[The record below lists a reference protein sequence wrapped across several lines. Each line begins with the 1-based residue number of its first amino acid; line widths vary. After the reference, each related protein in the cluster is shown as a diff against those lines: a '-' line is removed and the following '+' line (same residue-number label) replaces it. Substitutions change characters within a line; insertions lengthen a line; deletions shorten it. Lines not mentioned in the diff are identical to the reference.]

1 MMRSLFSGVSGLKN
15 HQTAMDVIGNNVAN
29 VNTIGYKANRVI
41 FSDIVNQTIADATA
55 PTDTSGGQN
64 SKQVGLGVQISTI
77 AKDMT
82 EGSAQNT
89 DCPLDFTIQGEGY
102 FAVLSFDGTIKFTRN
117 GNFATDRDGYL
128 VTQSGEY
135 VLGKLGTQ
143 NEINAIDASTL
154 VPDPELPNYGFDL
167 IRIVG
172 DVGTVQAQDGAGN
185 LVYEDKYGNQII
197 PKLSADGKLGYVY
210 LWSPVDADGNPI
222 QRADGTV
229 IRAGDAVEPNEM
241 VLQDRFGNKIAWDA
255 AKGAYTYLDAPVGA
269 DGKPLMAGNPAV
281 EVAAGDSV
289 AATDLIYQDANGNE
303 IVYDE
308 TANNG
313 AGAYVYV
320 NAPVD
325 ADGNRL
331 YNDANNNG
339 VQDAGEDFIGVG
351 DVAVAVQNAAP
362 GAGYEVA
369 VDHDDM
375 ALVANMTEGRYLD
388 YAIDTFGQVTCTDQN
403 GDIMEIGR
411 LLLATFNNPAGLDAL
426 GNSKYTTSANSGEAV
441 FNFVGVECGNI
452 QSGQLEMSNV
462 SLATELTNMI
472 IIQRGY
478 QANSRVITTSDTLL
492 EELVNLKR

>member
-29 VNTIGYKANRVI
+29 VNTTGYKANRVI

-64 SKQVGLGVQISTI
+64 SKQIGLGVQISAI

-135 VLGKLGTQ
+135 VLGVLGTQ
-143 NEINAIDASTL
+143 NEINAIDPATL

-185 LVYEDKYGNQII
+185 LVYEDKFGNQVI
-197 PKLSADGKLGYVY
+197 PQLDEEGNLSYVY
-210 LWSPVDADGNPI
+210 LWSPTDADGNPLE
-222 QRADGTV
+222 RADGTV
-229 IRAGDAVEPNEM
+229 IRAGDAVETKDM
-241 VLQDRFGNKIAWDA
+241 VFADKYGNSIIENAAGNGYIYLEAPVDEDGNPLRGAGNAVIDAGDAVGALDLVYEDKYGNKLEKFGNGVNDYRYIND
-255 AKGAYTYLDAPVGA
+255 PV
-269 DGKPLMAGNPAV
+269 DDKGNPLFTD
-281 EVAAGDSV
+281 VAGGTAG
-289 AATDLIYQDANGNE
+289 
-303 IVYDE
+303 VYDE
-308 TANNG
+308 GHDTIMTAGSNAIAANG
-313 AGAYVYV
+313 HAEA
-320 NAPVD
+320 
-325 ADGNRL
+325 
-331 YNDANNNG
+331 
-339 VQDAGEDFIGVG
+339 IG
-351 DVAVAVQNAAP
+351 
-362 GAGYEVA
+362 Y
-369 VDHDDM
+369 DDM
-375 ALVANMTEGRYLD
+375 KLVPNMTEGRYLD

-411 LLLATFNNPAGLDAL
+411 LMLATFNNPAGLDAL

-441 FNFVGVECGNI
+441 YNFVGVDCGNI

>member
-29 VNTIGYKANRVI
+29 VNTTGYKANRVI

-64 SKQVGLGVQISTI
+64 SKQIGLGVQISAI

-143 NEINAIDASTL
+143 NEINAIDPATL

-185 LVYEDKYGNQII
+185 LVYEDRFGNQII
-197 PKLSADGKLGYVY
+197 PKIAEDGTLSYVY
-210 LWSPVDADGNPI
+210 LWSPVDADGNPLEN
-222 QRADGTV
+222 AAGEV
-229 IRAGDAVEPNEM
+229 IRAGDTIETKDM
-241 VLQDRFGNKIAWDA
+241 VFADRFGNSIVQNALGNYVYLEDPVNDDGEPLQGGTPA
-255 AKGAYTYLDAPVGA
+255 ADLKAGA
-269 DGKPLMAGNPAV
+269 AV
-281 EVAAGDSV
+281 NTRDMV
-289 AATDLIYQDANGNE
+289 YQDANGNQ
-303 IVYDE
+303 VVFSDDR
-308 TANNG
+308 N
-313 AGAYVYV
+313 AYVYV
-320 NAPVD
+320 NAPVNANGD
-325 ADGNRL
+325 RL
-331 YNDANNNG
+331 FNDANNNG
-339 VQDAGEDFIGVG
+339 TQEAGENFIEAG
-351 DVAVAVQNAAP
+351 DIAVNAQTATP
-362 GAGYEVA
+362 AGHIMA
-369 VDHDDM
+369 QDHNDM
-375 ALVANMTEGRYLD
+375 ALVANMTQGRYLD

-411 LLLATFNNPAGLDAL
+411 LMLATFNNPAGLDAL
-426 GNSKYTTSANSGEAV
+426 GNSKYTTSANSGQAV
-441 FNFVGVECGNI
+441 YNFVGVECGNI